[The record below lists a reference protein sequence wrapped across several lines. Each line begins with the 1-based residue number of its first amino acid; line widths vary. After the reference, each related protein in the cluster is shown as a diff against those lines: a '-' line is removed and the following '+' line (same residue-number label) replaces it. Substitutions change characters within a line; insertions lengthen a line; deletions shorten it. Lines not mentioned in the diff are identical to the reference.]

1 MRIAFLGTGI
11 MGGPMARNLAAAG
24 HDVTVWNR
32 TQARAEGLGASVA
45 STPADAVAAAEVVF
59 TMLTDGPAIEAI
71 MPELGTDQLWIQ
83 SSTVGV
89 DDTARF
95 AERHRRYLDAPVLG
109 SKPQAEGG
117 QLLVLASGPERPEE
131 VLDAIASGVMWLGD
145 EPGVGTRLKLIVNL
159 WIMNLV
165 ENLAE
170 TFALAEA
177 LELDPRLFL
186 EAIEGRPM
194 DSPYAHLKGAKILSG
209 DYTPAFALAAGAKD
223 VRLALAMARE
233 AGLDLGLGRV
243 TLERLERAIE
253 LGHGEKDTAAAW
265 FASRVGSRTR

>member
-32 TQARAEGLGASVA
+32 TQAKAEGLGASVA
-45 STPADAVAAAEVVF
+45 STPADAVAGAQVVI
-59 TMLTDGPAIEAI
+59 TMLTDGPAIDAI
-71 MPELGTDQLWIQ
+71 LPELGSDQLWIQ

-89 DDTARF
+89 EDTARF
-95 AERHRRYLDAPVLG
+95 AERHRRLLDAPVLG
-109 SKPQAEGG
+109 SKPQAESG
-117 QLLVLASGPERPEE
+117 QLLMLASGPERPEE
-131 VLDAIASGVMWLGD
+131 VFDAISSRVMWLGD
-145 EPGVGTRLKLIVNL
+145 EPGMGTRLKLTVNL

-165 ENLAE
+165 ENIAE

-194 DSPYAHLKGAKILSG
+194 DSPYAHLKGEKILSG
-209 DYTPAFALAAGAKD
+209 DYTPAFMLGAGAKD

-233 AGLDLGLGRV
+233 AGVDLGLGPA

-253 LGHGEKDTAAAW
+253 LGHGDEDTAAAW
-265 FASRVGSRTR
+265 FASRTGRTAR